1 MSRRERLDVII
12 QRLNNPEN
20 QKKYEEVEKEQ
31 GFGIKWHFNRAKASL
46 KAIEDAGGEGTD
58 LLELDFLV
66 SIRNIEHLMDEQ
78 GWA

>member
-31 GFGIKWHFNRAKASL
+31 GFGIKWHFNRAQKSL
-46 KAIEDAGGEGTD
+46 EAIETAGGKSTE
-58 LLELDFLV
+58 LLELDFSV
-66 SIRNIEHLMDEQ
+66 SIREIEHLMDEQ
-78 GWA
+78 GWI